1 MNAMP
6 ARVLAA
12 FDFAEPSLEALR
24 QGRALAHGLGGT
36 LAACHVLPAVHDLS
50 LIVPQAGIIVEA
62 DQIAEVER
70 TRNALVEHA
79 RTTLGLELGQ
89 VFVERGKPYAE
100 IVRRAET
107 YGADFIVVGTH
118 GRAGLARVV
127 LGSVAERVARH
138 AHCSVLVARPAH
150 RTGVVLAATDLSDP
164 SLPAIAAGAAAAER
178 SGAQLVVVSVLDWA
192 MPGAAAATGMV
203 SALPAL
209 PTPELTREIR
219 DALRSTLEHAMTRV
233 EATGEARVLE
243 GSPAS
248 AIVDCAEELGAEL
261 VVVGTHGRTG
271 LTRLALGSVAERVI
285 RAAGCSV
292 LAVRLARHRNV
303 DP

>member
-1 MNAMP
+1 MHAK
-6 ARVLAA
+6 VLAA

-24 QGRALAHGLGGT
+24 QGRALAHRLGGT
-36 LAACHVLPAVHDLS
+36 LAACHVLPAVRDLS
-50 LIVPQAGIIVEA
+50 LIMPQAGVLVEA

-79 RTTLGLELGQ
+79 RTKLGLELDQ
-89 VFVERGKPYAE
+89 VFVERGQPYAE
-100 IVRRAET
+100 IVRRGEAH
-107 YGADFIVVGTH
+107 GADFIVVGTH

-138 AHCSVLVARPAH
+138 AHCSVLVARPGRRA
-150 RTGVVLAATDLSDP
+150 GVVLAATDLSDP
-164 SLPAIAAGAAAAER
+164 SLPAIGAGAAAAER
-178 SGAQLVVVSVLDWA
+178 SGARLVVVSVLDWA
-192 MPGAAAATGMV
+192 LPTAAAATGVV

-209 PTPELTREIR
+209 PTPELTREVR

-233 EATGEARVLE
+233 GATGEARVLE
-243 GSPAS
+243 GSAAS
-248 AIVDCAEELGAEL
+248 AIVDCAEEVGAEL

-271 LTRLALGSVAERVI
+271 LARLALGSVAERVI

-292 LAVRLARHRNV
+292 LAVRLAGRRNV
-303 DP
+303 EP